1 MRKSFILVAILLTAC
16 GSDPTRAAAT
26 RISNQVMPP
35 TAAVA
40 ATPPNTVV
48 GQLACGAEAAII
60 LAQTQSDLALAAIAK
75 VEAIQKT
82 TQDQIKIG
90 KEGQAVFA
98 TARDAM
104 KRQPVADCLTPAK
117 NFAVQ
122 FFEERVA
129 AYTALASGDRAGY
142 NKHLAEGETARQN
155 MIGAV
160 NKVLGQ

>member
-1 MRKSFILVAILLTAC
+1 MRKCFVLVAILLTAC

-26 RISNQVMPP
+26 RISNQVSPP

-40 ATPPNTVV
+40 AAT

-90 KEGQAVFA
+90 KEGQTVFA
-98 TARDAM
+98 TARDVM

-122 FFEERVA
+122 FFEERVI
-129 AYTALASGDRAGY
+129 AYTALASGDKAGY
-142 NKHLAEGETARQN
+142 DQHLADGETARQN

>member
-1 MRKSFILVAILLTAC
+1 MRKCFVLVAIVLTAC
-16 GSDPTRAAAT
+16 GSDSTRAAAT
-26 RISNQVMPP
+26 RISNRVSPP

-40 ATPPNTVV
+40 ATV

-82 TQDQIKIG
+82 TQDQTKIG
-90 KEGQAVFA
+90 KEGQTVFT

-104 KRQPVADCLTPAK
+104 KRQPIADCLTPAK

-142 NKHLAEGETARQN
+142 DKHLADSEAARQN

>member
-1 MRKSFILVAILLTAC
+1 
-16 GSDPTRAAAT
+16 
-26 RISNQVMPP
+26 MPP

-40 ATPPNTVV
+40 ATLQTPSSGGSPV
-48 GQLACGAEAAII
+48 ARRRRSFGAD
-60 LAQTQSDLALAAIAK
+60 QSDLALAAIAK

>member
-1 MRKSFILVAILLTAC
+1 MKKCFLWVAILLTAC
-16 GSDPTRAAAT
+16 GSDPTRAVAT
-26 RISNQVMPP
+26 RISNSGSPP

-40 ATPPNTVV
+40 ATT

-75 VEAIQKT
+75 VDAIQKT

-142 NKHLAEGETARQN
+142 DKHLADGEAARQN
-155 MIGAV
+155 MIGAL

>member
-1 MRKSFILVAILLTAC
+1 MKRCLVWVALLLIAC
-16 GSDPTRAAAT
+16 GSDPTRAVAT
-26 RISNQVMPP
+26 RISNPVTPP

-40 ATPPNTVV
+40 VTV

-82 TQDQIKIG
+82 TGDQIKIG
-90 KEGQAVFA
+90 KEGQAVFT
-98 TARDAM
+98 TARDVM
-104 KRQPVADCLTPAK
+104 KRQGVAECLTPAK

-129 AYTALASGDRAGY
+129 AYAALVSGDRAGY
-142 NKHLAEGETARQN
+142 DKHLADGEAARQN

-160 NKVLGQ
+160 NTVLARP

>member
-1 MRKSFILVAILLTAC
+1 MKKSFILVAILLTAC

-26 RISNQVMPP
+26 RISNQAPP

-40 ATPPNTVV
+40 ATV

-90 KEGQAVFA
+90 KEGQTVFV
-98 TARDAM
+98 TARDVM
-104 KRQPVADCLTPAK
+104 KRQPVADCLIPAK

-142 NKHLAEGETARQN
+142 DQHLAEGETARQN

>member
-1 MRKSFILVAILLTAC
+1 MKKSFILVAIVLTAC
-16 GSDPTRAAAT
+16 GSGATRTAAT

-40 ATPPNTVV
+40 ATPNTVA

-60 LAQTQSDLALAAIAK
+60 LAQTQSDLALAALAK
-75 VEAIQKT
+75 VDAIQKT

-142 NKHLAEGETARQN
+142 DKHLADGETARQN

-160 NKVLGQ
+160 NKILVP

>member
-1 MRKSFILVAILLTAC
+1 MKKSFIWVAILLTAC
-16 GSDPTRAAAT
+16 GSDPTRVAAT
-26 RISNQVMPP
+26 RISNQVLPP

-40 ATPPNTVV
+40 ATT

-75 VEAIQKT
+75 VEAFQKT
-82 TQDQIKIG
+82 TQDQAKIG
-90 KEGQAVFA
+90 KEAQAVFV
-98 TARDAM
+98 TARDVM
-104 KRQPVADCLTPAK
+104 KRQSVAECLTPAK
-117 NFAVQ
+117 KFAVQ

-142 NKHLAEGETARQN
+142 DKHLADGETARQN

-160 NKVLGQ
+160 NKVLDSGG